1 MMTKILVDFQI
12 CISVPLSKGMPSN
25 GYFSFLYKMLEKRLR
40 NSFLLYLVVEIL
52 ELVHE
57 ISSFLEVLYKRSVLK
72 MKNFPKLTDKHKKQS
87 SGCVL
92 SKEKMFLKIL
102 QISQEKTYVWISFK

>member
-12 CISVPLSKGMPSN
+12 CISVPLSKWMPSN
-25 GYFSFLYKMLEKRLR
+25 GYFSFLYKMLEKHLR
-40 NSFLLYLVVEIL
+40 NSFLLYLVVGIL

-72 MKNFPKLTDKHKKQS
+72 NEKL
-87 SGCVL
+87 
-92 SKEKMFLKIL
+92 LKIDR
-102 QISQEKTYVWISFK
+102 